1 MKKYNFKEVDK
12 IEKISGVYQI
22 VNELN
27 GHRYIGSSKNIQ
39 HRILTHRSSLRRNNH
54 HSIYLQNAFNKYGE
68 DKFYIQILEKCENV
82 RSTILFLEQKYLD
95 LNPEYNIS
103 DTATCPINVL
113 QTEEIKQKR
122 AEKLRGQKRNKQQ
135 RQRISNGALQAK
147 RGIPVNC
154 YDLDGNY
161 IRTFHS
167 SREAERSLNGK
178 LKGVT
183 IIGCCKNKNKSA
195 YGFMWRYDNGDHSNI
210 DPYENNSL
218 NAIQQFKRPVLQL
231 DDNYN
236 IVNEFESISDASR
249 YLNKPYAISNIARCA
264 KGFVKHAVGYIWR
277 YKDKL
282 NNNIHDYEQQP

>member
-39 HRILTHRSSLRRNNH
+39 HRILVHRSALRRNSH
-54 HSIYLQNAFNKYGE
+54 HSIYLQNAFNK
-68 DKFYIQILEKCENV
+68 
-82 RSTILFLEQKYLD
+82 
-95 LNPEYNIS
+95 
-103 DTATCPINVL
+103 
-113 QTEEIKQKR
+113 
-122 AEKLRGQKRNKQQ
+122 
-135 RQRISNGALQAK
+135 
-147 RGIPVNC
+147 
-154 YDLDGNY
+154 
-161 IRTFHS
+161 
-167 SREAERSLNGK
+167 
-178 LKGVT
+178 
-183 IIGCCKNKNKSA
+183 
-195 YGFMWRYDNGDHSNI
+195 GDHSNI
-210 DPYENNSL
+210 HPYENNSL
-218 NAIQQFKRPVLQL
+218 NVIQQFKRPVLQL

-236 IVNEFESISDASR
+236 IINEFESISDASR

>member
-54 HSIYLQNAFNKYGE
+54 HSIYLQNAFNKYG
-68 DKFYIQILEKCENV
+68 
-82 RSTILFLEQKYLD
+82 
-95 LNPEYNIS
+95 
-103 DTATCPINVL
+103 
-113 QTEEIKQKR
+113 
-122 AEKLRGQKRNKQQ
+122 
-135 RQRISNGALQAK
+135 
-147 RGIPVNC
+147 
-154 YDLDGNY
+154 
-161 IRTFHS
+161 
-167 SREAERSLNGK
+167 
-178 LKGVT
+178 
-183 IIGCCKNKNKSA
+183 
-195 YGFMWRYDNGDHSNI
+195 
-210 DPYENNSL
+210 
-218 NAIQQFKRPVLQL
+218 

-236 IVNEFESISDASR
+236 IINEFESISDASR

-282 NNNIHDYEQQP
+282 NNKIHDYEEI